1 MLFKT
6 WEMYIPPANY
16 IFIVINRNTRTKCEM
31 CSKLTVKIPEKRQI
45 LKAPATFP
53 NFESIFPQESTC
65 AGVNVLI
72 KLRASTL

>member
-45 LKAPATFP
+45 LKAPATFS
-53 NFESIFPQESTC
+53 NFESISPQESTC